1 MIDPGATASD
11 SSLAATLNVF
21 PGQQLNAV
29 MSGHKKGLAV
39 PDHYR
44 LGPGEGIIMFFVW
57 HSDNLSTVKKGRV
70 FLRSALR
77 PGLYSPSAG
86 LLPAHGPGIHRERPI
101 PGVGSNR
108 RAGGAAFQ
116 GPDSYHLSKRGRR
129 GQPSFNRAPPTSAV
143 PPGTGMTA

>member
-11 SSLAATLNVF
+11 GSLAATVNVF
-21 PGQQLNAV
+21 PGQQLNSV
-29 MSGHKKGLAV
+29 MSGHKMGLAV

-44 LGPGEGIIMFFVW
+44 LGPGESIIVFFVW
-57 HSDNLSTVKKGRV
+57 HSDNLSTLKKGRV

-77 PGLYSPSAG
+77 PGLYLPSAG

-116 GPDSYHLSKRGRR
+116 GPDSYHLSKPERR
-129 GQPSFNRAPPTSAV
+129 AQPSFNRAPPTSAV